1 MVDADGFIAC
11 LPDTPLQPAFRPV
24 VDEVIE
30 LLHARLGAQV
40 HSIYL
45 YGSVAKGT
53 AVAGV
58 SDLDVCLITQCALN
72 AAERDSLR
80 AIAEHMQTQHPV
92 ISKVDFDC
100 GTLAEALADENRFS
114 WGYWLKHH
122 CRCVAGE
129 DLASRFSPFT
139 PSREI
144 AVAVNG
150 DFIPVLQGYLQ
161 QLAEASDARLL
172 QRAAARKLLRA
183 TNLLRRAEDTDWPE
197 TLEEYASRVVR
208 RFPQQQQAIGWLLQ
222 QCHTPEDDTA
232 HFTARLNALMRWLEE
247 SRR

>member
-11 LPDTPLQPAFRPV
+11 LPATPLQPAFRPV

-45 YGSVAKGT
+45 YGSVAKGA

-72 AAERDSLR
+72 AAERDSLG
-80 AIAEHMQTQHPV
+80 AIAEHVQAQHPL

-122 CRCVAGE
+122 CRCVSGE
-129 DLASRFSPFT
+129 DLASRFSRFT

-150 DFIPVLQGYLQ
+150 DFIPVVQGYLQ
-161 QLAEASDARLL
+161 QLAETGNARQI

-183 TNLLRRAEDTDWPE
+183 TNLLRRAEDNDWPE
-197 TLEEYASRVVR
+197 TLEECASWVVR

>member
-11 LPDTPLQPAFRPV
+11 LPVTPLQPAFHPA
-24 VDEVIE
+24 VDDVID
-30 LLHARLGAQV
+30 LLYGRLGAQV

-45 YGSVAKGT
+45 YGSVAKGA
-53 AVAGV
+53 AVAGI
-58 SDLDVCLITQCALN
+58 SDLDICLITRRALN
-72 AAERDSLR
+72 AAEQDNLR
-80 AIAEHMQTQHPV
+80 AIAARAQALHPV

-100 GTLAEALADENRFS
+100 GTLAEALASENQFS
-114 WGYWLKHH
+114 WGYWLRHH

-129 DLASRFSPFT
+129 DLASRFPRFT
-139 PSREI
+139 PSRAI

-150 DFIPVLQGYLQ
+150 DFIPVLQSYLL
-161 QLAEASDARLL
+161 QLAETSDGRQLK
-172 QRAAARKLLRA
+172 RAAARKLLRA
-183 TNLLRRAEDTDWPE
+183 TNLLRSEEDNDWPG

-232 HFTARLNALMRWLEE
+232 HFTARLNALIRWLEE
-247 SRR
+247 SRH

>member
-11 LPDTPLQPAFRPV
+11 LPDTPLQPAFCPV
-24 VDEVIE
+24 VDEVID
-30 LLHARLGAQV
+30 LLRATLGAQA

-45 YGSVAKGT
+45 YGSVAKGA

-58 SDLDVCLITQCALN
+58 SDLDVCLITRRALN
-72 AAERDSLR
+72 ATGRDSLR
-80 AIAEHMQTQHPV
+80 AIAKRAQAEHPI

-100 GTLAEALADENRFS
+100 GTLAEALAPENQFS
-114 WGYWLKHH
+114 WGYWLRHH

-129 DLASRFSPFT
+129 DLASRFSRFT

-150 DFIPVLQGYLQ
+150 DFIPVLQSYLQ
-161 QLAEASDARLL
+161 QLAEPSDGRQLK
-172 QRAAARKLLRA
+172 RAAARKLLRA
-183 TNLLRRAEDTDWPE
+183 TNLLRSDEDNDWPE

-232 HFTARLNALMRWLEE
+232 HFTARIKALIRWLDEA
-247 SRR
+247 RR

>member
-11 LPDTPLQPAFRPV
+11 LPDTPLQPAFRPGA
-24 VDEVIE
+24 DEVIE
-30 LLHARLGAQV
+30 LLHARFDALV

-45 YGSVAKGT
+45 YGSVAKAT

-80 AIAEHMQTQHPV
+80 AIAEHVQAQHPL

-100 GTLAEALADENRFS
+100 GTLAETLADENRFS

-129 DLASRFSPFT
+129 DLSLRFTPFA

-150 DFIPVLQGYLQ
+150 DFIPVVQGCLQ
-161 QLAEASDARLL
+161 QLAEAGNARQI

-183 TNLLRRAEDTDWPE
+183 TNLLRCAEDNDWPE

-208 RFPQQQQAIGWLLQ
+208 RFPQQQQAIAWLLQ

-232 HFTARLNALMRWLEE
+232 HFTARLNALMRWLDEA
-247 SRR
+247 RR

>member
-11 LPDTPLQPAFRPV
+11 LPDTLLQPAFRPV
-24 VDEVIE
+24 VDEVLD
-30 LLHARLGAQV
+30 LLHVRLGAVV
-40 HSIYL
+40 HSLYL
-45 YGSVAKGT
+45 YGSVAKGA

-58 SDLDVCLITQCALN
+58 SDLDVCLITRRKLN
-72 AAERDSLR
+72 AAEHDCLR
-80 AIAEHMQTQHPV
+80 EIAARAQALHPV

-100 GTLAEALADENRFS
+100 GTLAEALASENQFS
-114 WGYWLKHH
+114 WGYWLRHH

-129 DLASRFSPFT
+129 DLASHFPRFAPA
-139 PSREI
+139 REI

-161 QLAEASDARLL
+161 RLAETSNGRQLK
-172 QRAAARKLLRA
+172 RAAARKLLRA
-183 TNLLRRAEDTDWPE
+183 TNLLRRKEDNDWPE
-197 TLEEYASRVVR
+197 TLEEYASRVVQ

-232 HFTARLNALMRWLEE
+232 HFTARLKALMRWLDEA
-247 SRR
+247 RR

>member
-1 MVDADGFIAC
+1 MVDADGFITC

-24 VDEVIE
+24 VDEVIG
-30 LLHARLGAQV
+30 LLHARFDALV

-45 YGSVAKGT
+45 YGSVAKGA

-58 SDLDVCLITQCALN
+58 SDLDVCLITRRVLN
-72 AAERDSLR
+72 AAEHDGLR
-80 AIAEHMQTQHPV
+80 EIAARAQALHPV

-100 GTLAEALADENRFS
+100 GTLAEALAPENQFS

-129 DLASRFSPFT
+129 DLASRFSRFT

-183 TNLLRRAEDTDWPE
+183 TNLLRRAEDNDWPE
-197 TLEEYASRVVR
+197 TLEEYASRVIQ

-232 HFTARLNALMRWLEE
+232 HFTAKTNALMRWLEE

>member
-1 MVDADGFIAC
+1 MVNADGFIAC
-11 LPDTPLQPAFRPV
+11 LPATPLQPAFRPV
-24 VDEVIE
+24 VDNVID
-30 LLHARLGAQV
+30 LLCARLGAQV

-58 SDLDVCLITQCALN
+58 SDLDVCLITQCAMN
-72 AAERDSLR
+72 AAERDLLR
-80 AIAEHMQTQHPV
+80 VIAEHVQAQHPL

-100 GTLAEALADENRFS
+100 GTLAEALAVENRFS
-114 WGYWLKHH
+114 WGYWLKHQ

-129 DLASRFSPFT
+129 DLSLRFT
-139 PSREI
+139 PFAPSRAI

-150 DFIPVLQGYLQ
+150 DFIPVVQGYLQ
-161 QLAEASDARLL
+161 QLAEAGNARQI

-183 TNLLRRAEDTDWPE
+183 TNLLRSDEDNDWPE

-208 RFPQQQQAIGWLLQ
+208 RFPQQQQAIAWLLQ
-222 QCHTPEDDTA
+222 QCHTPEGDTA
-232 HFTARLNALMRWLEE
+232 HFTARLNALMRWLDEA
-247 SRR
+247 RR

>member
-1 MVDADGFIAC
+1 MVDADGFIAS
-11 LPDTPLQPAFRPV
+11 LPDTPLQPAFRPI
-24 VDEVIE
+24 VDEVID
-30 LLHARLGAQV
+30 LLHAGLGAQV

-45 YGSVAKGT
+45 YGSVAKGA

-58 SDLDVCLITQCALN
+58 SDLDVCLITRRALD

-80 AIAEHMQTQHPV
+80 TIAERVQAEHPV

-100 GTLAEALADENRFS
+100 GTLAEALAPENPFS

-129 DLASRFSPFT
+129 DLASRFPRFA

-161 QLAEASDARLL
+161 RLAEAGDARQLK
-172 QRAAARKLLRA
+172 RAAARKLLRA
-183 TNLLRRAEDTDWPE
+183 TNLLRSAEDKDWPE

-232 HFTARLNALMRWLEE
+232 HFTARLKALMRWLEG
-247 SRR
+247 SRS

>member
-11 LPDTPLQPAFRPV
+11 LPATPLQPAFRPV
-24 VDEVIE
+24 VDNVID
-30 LLHARLGAQV
+30 LLCARLGAQV

-45 YGSVAKGT
+45 YGSVAKGA

-58 SDLDVCLITQCALN
+58 SDLDVCLITRRTLN
-72 AAERDSLR
+72 AAEHHSLR
-80 AIAEHMQTQHPV
+80 AIAEHVQTQHPL

-114 WGYWLKHH
+114 WVYWLKHH

-129 DLASRFSPFT
+129 DLSLRFTPFT

-161 QLAEASDARLL
+161 QLAEAGNARQI

-183 TNLLRRAEDTDWPE
+183 TNLLRRTEDNDWPE

-208 RFPQQQQAIGWLLQ
+208 RFPQQQQAIAWLLQ

-232 HFTARLNALMRWLEE
+232 HFTARLNALMRWLDEA
-247 SRR
+247 RR

>member
-11 LPDTPLQPAFRPV
+11 LPDTPLQPAFHPV
-24 VDEVIE
+24 VDEVLD
-30 LLHARLGAQV
+30 LLHARLGAVV

-45 YGSVAKGT
+45 YGSVAKGA

-58 SDLDVCLITQCALN
+58 SDLDVCLITRRTLN
-72 AAERDSLR
+72 AAEHDCLR
-80 AIAEHMQTQHPV
+80 EIAARAQALHPV

-100 GTLAEALADENRFS
+100 GTLAEALAPDNRFS

-129 DLASRFSPFT
+129 DLSLRFTPFA

-150 DFIPVLQGYLQ
+150 DFIPVLQGYLL
-161 QLAEASDARLL
+161 QLAEAGDARQL

-183 TNLLRRAEDTDWPE
+183 TNLLRSAEDNDWPE
-197 TLEEYASRVVR
+197 TLEEYASRVVQ

-222 QCHTPEDDTA
+222 QCHTPEEDTA
-232 HFTARLNALMRWLEE
+232 HFTARLSALMHWLEG
-247 SRR
+247 SYR

>member
-1 MVDADGFIAC
+1 MVDADGFIAR

-80 AIAEHMQTQHPV
+80 AITEHVQAQHPL

-129 DLASRFSPFT
+129 DLSLRFTLFT

-150 DFIPVLQGYLQ
+150 DFIPVVQGYLQ
-161 QLAEASDARLL
+161 QLAETGNARQI

-183 TNLLRRAEDTDWPE
+183 TNLLRRAEDNDWPE
-197 TLEEYASRVVR
+197 TLEEYASRVIQ